1 MTFPGKA
8 VQKQGGPRPPDGL
21 TLGAE
26 MGPGTLRTP
35 QGTAWG
41 LDSPGVTGTEHP
53 RQGRVMTSSHS
64 ICRRSWGAAGP
75 PAPASGRAA

>member
-1 MTFPGKA
+1 MMTFPGKA
-8 VQKQGGPRPPDGL
+8 VQKQGGPPQDGL

-26 MGPGTLRTP
+26 TGLGILRTP

-41 LDSPGVTGTEHP
+41 ADSPGVTGTERP

-64 ICRRSWGAAGP
+64 IGRRS
-75 PAPASGRAA
+75 